1 MHPTPTPTTGI
12 RRVRDNT
19 TTIMNVSLLDDIPLS
34 VELGSGGGGGG
45 GGRGGIRGERGA
57 YIYMYMYTCIQHVH
71 IHACRCKQGNTYTHS
86 SYV

>member
-45 GGRGGIRGERGA
+45 GERGDKRGKGGIH
-57 YIYMYMYTCIQHVH
+57 IHVHVYMYT
-71 IHACRCKQGNTYTHS
+71 ACAHTCM
-86 SYV
+86 